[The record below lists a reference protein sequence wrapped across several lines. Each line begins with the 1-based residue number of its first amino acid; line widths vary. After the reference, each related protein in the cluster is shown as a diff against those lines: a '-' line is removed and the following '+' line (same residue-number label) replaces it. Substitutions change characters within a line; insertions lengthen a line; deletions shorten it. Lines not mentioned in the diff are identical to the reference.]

1 MEQILASSSSVGI
14 LTEYNNNY
22 LLNEWG
28 LAEEEQSEG
37 TLLGLVS
44 SDPPKELLFVQ

>member
-1 MEQILASSSSVGI
+1 MEQILTSSSSVGI

-28 LAEEEQSEG
+28 LAEEKRKRGYPSRF
-37 TLLGLVS
+37 S
-44 SDPPKELLFVQ
+44 

>member
-1 MEQILASSSSVGI
+1 MEQILTSSSSVGI

-22 LLNEWG
+22 LLNES
-28 LAEEEQSEG
+28 EEEQSEG